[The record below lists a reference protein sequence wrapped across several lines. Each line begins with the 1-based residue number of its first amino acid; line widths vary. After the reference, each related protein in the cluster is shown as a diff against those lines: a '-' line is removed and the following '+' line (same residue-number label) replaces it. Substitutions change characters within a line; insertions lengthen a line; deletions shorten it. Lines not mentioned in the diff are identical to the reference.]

1 MATTVTPSL
10 TSPRQ
15 PSNLTTVK
23 TCGSCRKNIANQGCL
38 QCFEFL
44 CIACERERHIQASVA
59 PHRPFWLLR
68 CKACEQ
74 EPTITICQECEGA
87 FCQDCDALIHHP
99 DAERSH
105 RPQRV
110 DLFRFCFQDV
120 EMVPAPNTSPV
131 SSQQTVGRGG
141 PEMIMNN
148 VWSIEA
154 IPDEPSATP
163 KALRRSAV
171 VLWDIRSCTF
181 PSIDVTVQF
190 TWQLRSYM
198 QVIAESF
205 DIIVYHNT
213 LKLER
218 ILEQRLTEIGVIFKD
233 STRQQMAGHL
243 MTDILTFALQKPHSP
258 VIVITGQS
266 VSLLDIFCR
275 VRATGVSVG
284 LLIDAN
290 DKHERPVDDLLRKEL
305 LFIEEA
311 TKILDGTA
319 RIPSAIKS
327 LPEPAVDLTRP
338 SSSTTSSPPSSSSS
352 LQTRRSSAPFTT
364 AEAKEAILQVL
375 QEVPD
380 QRLRLSLIPDAVKKK
395 YQKLLQVRTYGYT
408 NLKALLLTMPQVDL
422 AWNSTKEL
430 IAEYRRS
437 ARHSS
442 SRGGS
447 R

>member
-1 MATTVTPSL
+1 MATTTTSSL
-10 TSPRQ
+10 IPPLQ
-15 PSNLTTVK
+15 ASNLTTVK
-23 TCGSCRKNIANQGCL
+23 TCGKCRKTIANQGCL

-44 CIACERERHIQASVA
+44 CIACERERHIQASAA

-87 FCQDCDALIHHP
+87 FCQDCDSLIHHP
-99 DAERSH
+99 GAERSH

-110 DLFRFCFQDV
+110 DLFRFCFRDV
-120 EMVPAPNTSPV
+120 EMVPAPSSGSD
-131 SSQQTVGRGG
+131 SSQQTAGRG

-163 KALRRSAV
+163 KALRRSAS
-171 VLWDIRSCTF
+171 VLWDLRSCTF

-205 DIIVYHNT
+205 EIIVYYNT

-218 ILEQRLTEIGVIFKD
+218 ALEQRLADIGVVFRD
-233 STRQQMAGHL
+233 STRHQMPGKL
-243 MTDILTFALQKPHSP
+243 LTDILTFALQKPHSP

-275 VRATGVSVG
+275 VRAAGVLVG

-327 LPEPAVDLTRP
+327 LPEPAADLIQP
-338 SSSTTSSPPSSSSS
+338 SSASSATSSPSSAQPS
-352 LQTRRSSAPFTT
+352 RRSRAPFTT
-364 AEAKEAILQVL
+364 AEAKEAISQVL
-375 QEVPD
+375 QEAQD
-380 QRLRLSLIPDAVKKK
+380 QRLRLSLIPDAIKRK
-395 YQKLLQVRTYGYT
+395 YQKLLQVRTYGFT
-408 NLKALLLTMPQVDL
+408 NLKGLLLSMPQIDL
-422 AWNSTKEL
+422 AWNSSKEL

-437 ARHSS
+437 PRHSRS
-442 SRGGS
+442 TRDSR
-447 R
+447 